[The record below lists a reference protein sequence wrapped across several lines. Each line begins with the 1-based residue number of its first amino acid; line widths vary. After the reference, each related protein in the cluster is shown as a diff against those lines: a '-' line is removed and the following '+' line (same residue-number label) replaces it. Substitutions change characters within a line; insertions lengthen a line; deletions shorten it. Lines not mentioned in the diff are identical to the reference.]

1 MNEDVVEHLFEM
13 LAVGRRATARAEE
26 RLLDKEFVV
35 AMNELELA
43 IDSFEQIVAQ
53 IINAEPTAK
62 ERKVMP
68 MD

>member
-1 MNEDVVEHLFEM
+1 MAEM
-13 LAVGRRATARAEE
+13 LAIGRRAGARAEE
-26 RLLDKEFVV
+26 RLLEKDWS
-35 AMNELELA
+35 MTMTELDLA

-53 IINAEPTAK
+53 IINAAPTGPHPK